1 MLAIGILKLLGAV
14 MLLLYA
20 VRMVRTGFERVSGPS
35 IRRTIGRASANPL
48 IGIASGGVVAIL
60 LQSATAVAMLT
71 TGFASSGFMSTSAGL
86 AILLGADLGS
96 ALVVQFLSFDL
107 GWLIPLLLAV
117 GAWTFLKLQSRT
129 AKQIGRILI
138 GIALVLISL
147 QMIAEA
153 TDPLKEASFMPAVAA
168 HLAADPV
175 TALLVGALL
184 AFLVHSSVAAIL
196 MIATVADQAGLP
208 MMAAVPLV
216 LGANIGAGVVAIW
229 LTRALDQK
237 ARLLPIGNFLFRTT
251 GALAALVVFIA
262 LDELPKVPL
271 FGSSQGAQLVALHVL
286 FNMTLVIVCL
296 PFLKPVA
303 WVLDTFAASAA
314 ERETEGFAEQS
325 SALDKNVLSSPRL
338 ALASA
343 TRELL
348 RMGEVVEAMTAPV
361 MLMLERG
368 DPEAIERLQKRDAV
382 VNKIHGDIKLY
393 IAEMSRNELKQEDAE
408 RSMELVSFSV
418 NLERAGD
425 LVSKNLYALAL
436 EMRERDLRFSA
447 EGLRELS
454 DMHGRVMAN
463 MQLSMN
469 VLVSGDAESARE
481 LIAEKDRMRDLEK
494 TSHARHLERLTS
506 GTPDSLGSSNAHLEV
521 IRSLKDI
528 NALFAAVAVPILAEK
543 GQLRNTRLVPAE

>member
-1 MLAIGILKLLGAV
+1 

-71 TGFASSGFMSTSAGL
+71 AGFASSGFMSTSAGL

-117 GAWTFLKLQSRT
+117 GAWTFLKLPSRT

-153 TDPLKEASFMPAVAA
+153 TEPLKQASFMPAVAE

-196 MIATVADQAGLP
+196 MIATVADQAGLL
-208 MMAAVPLV
+208 MLAAVPLV

-271 FGSSQGAQLVALHVL
+271 FGSSHGAQLVALHVL
-286 FNMTLVIVCL
+286 FNMTMVIVCL

-314 ERETEGFAEQS
+314 ERETEGFAQQS

-348 RMGEVVEAMTAPV
+348 RMGEVVEAMAAPV

-368 DPEAIERLQKRDAV
+368 DPEAIERLQQRDAV

-436 EMRERDLRFSA
+436 EMRERDLRFSV